1 MPAVGPEVDDVVTAW
16 GFSRTVLTV
25 VLKLSVLRVT
35 VTLTILAATVG
46 QALGLQEGLQVTE
59 YEML

>member
-1 MPAVGPEVDDVVTAW
+1 
-16 GFSRTVLTV
+16 
-25 VLKLSVLRVT
+25 VT